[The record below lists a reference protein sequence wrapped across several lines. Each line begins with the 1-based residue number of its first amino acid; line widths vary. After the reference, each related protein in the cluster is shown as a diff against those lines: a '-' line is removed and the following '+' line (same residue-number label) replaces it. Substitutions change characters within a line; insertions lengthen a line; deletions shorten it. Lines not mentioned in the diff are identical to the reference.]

1 MPGTPRNPR
10 RHRTDRPP
18 ADSRTRQ
25 SSSWYFFIVDGSG
38 TTAGK
43 SRTLTSILGDLVL
56 TANQASYY
64 QVKAY
69 SRWSPGF
76 ERCCLLLSGAQ
87 SYQRA
92 AADVEMLTGL
102 KMSRSTH
109 QRLVQRQDFPD
120 LEVSQP
126 SEPVEEMSL
135 DGGKVRLR
143 TPEGEASE
151 WRDYKAV
158 NLHGHGV
165 AAFFGQNEDLVAW
178 LKTQLMASLVVCLG
192 DGHPGIWNLFAQI
205 GDQQNRLEIL
215 DWYHLMEN
223 LEKVGGSAAR
233 LSRVRCHLWR
243 GEVEQ
248 ALAEF
253 DDWQHPRVD
262 NFRVYLKRHCHRLV
276 NYDYYQCEGISIGS
290 GAVESTVKQFSGRLK
305 LPGAQWKRE
314 NVPQVLKHRSAYLN
328 GEFSRMPWLA

>member
-1 MPGTPRNPR
+1 M
-10 RHRTDRPP
+10 
-18 ADSRTRQ
+18 
-25 SSSWYFFIVDGSG
+25 
-38 TTAGK
+38 
-43 SRTLTSILGDLVL
+43 L
-56 TANQASYY
+56 TAKQASHY
-64 QVKAY
+64 QVQAY
-69 SRWSPGF
+69 SRWSPVF
-76 ERCCLLLSGAQ
+76 ERCCLLLSGDE

-92 AADVEMLTGL
+92 AADVEMVTGL

-109 QRLVQRQDFPD
+109 QRLVQRQRFPD
-120 LEVSQP
+120 LEVSEP
-126 SEPVEEMSL
+126 SEAVEEMSL

-143 TPEGEASE
+143 TAEGEASQ
-151 WRDYKAV
+151 WQDYKAV

-165 AAFFGQNEDLVAW
+165 AAFFQQNEDLVAW
-178 LKTQLMASLVVCLG
+178 LKTQPLGSLVVCLG

-205 GDQQNRLEIL
+205 ADPQNRLEIL

-233 LSRVRCHLWR
+233 LARVRGYLWR

-253 DDWQHPRVD
+253 DDWQHPRGD
-262 NFRVYLKRHCHRLV
+262 NFRVYLKRHCHRIV
-276 NYDYYQCEGISIGS
+276 NYDYYQREGISIGS

-328 GEFSRMPWLA
+328 GEFSRMPWPT

>member
-1 MPGTPRNPR
+1 
-10 RHRTDRPP
+10 
-18 ADSRTRQ
+18 
-25 SSSWYFFIVDGSG
+25 
-38 TTAGK
+38 
-43 SRTLTSILGDLVL
+43 VL
-56 TANQASYY
+56 TTNQAHHY

-69 SRWSPGF
+69 SRWSPVF
-76 ERCCLLLSGAQ
+76 ERCCLLLSGDQ
-87 SYQRA
+87 SYQGA
-92 AADVEMLTGL
+92 EADVEMLTGL

-120 LEVSQP
+120 LEVSEP

-143 TPEGEASE
+143 TPEGEASQ

-165 AAFFGQNEDLVAW
+165 AAFFQQNEDLVAW
-178 LKTQLMASLVVCLG
+178 LKAQLMASLVVCLG
-192 DGHPGIWNLFAQI
+192 DGHAGIWNLFAQI
-205 GDQQNRLEIL
+205 GDKQSRLEIL

-233 LSRVRCHLWR
+233 LARVKAHLWR

-262 NFRVYLKRHCHRLV
+262 NFRIYLTRHASRIV
-276 NYDYYQCEGISIGS
+276 NYDYYQSEGVSIGS

-305 LPGAQWKRE
+305 LPGAQWKQE
-314 NVPQVLKHRSAYLN
+314 NVSQVLKHRSAYLN
-328 GEFSRMPWLA
+328 GEFSKVPWQV